1 MVRDSLFAVRH
12 RRTPNNKLPTTTH
25 EQLLKPN
32 STETAYNLHFD
43 AFFFSLEPMIADKP
57 VRTNEIIRRLR
68 KAYPDA
74 HCALNHTTPFE
85 LLIATIL
92 SAQCT
97 DERVNLVTA
106 DLFRKYRGP
115 TDYLNIAQDVL
126 EKDIHSTGFF
136 RNKAK
141 NIQAACKRLID
152 EFEGEIPQTM
162 DDLLTLGGVARKTAN
177 VVLGNAFGIASGV
190 VVDTHV
196 SRLSKRLG
204 LTENENAEKIERD
217 LAELVPK
224 KHWVMFPH
232 WLITHGRNVCN
243 ARKPK
248 CAECVLA
255 DICPSRNVNNDNKF
269 SIALG

>member
-1 MVRDSLFAVRH
+1 MITDLKK
-12 RRTPNNKLPTTTH
+12 RT
-25 EQLLKPN
+25 
-32 STETAYNLHFD
+32 A
-43 AFFFSLEPMIADKP
+43 
-57 VRTNEIIRRLR
+57 EIIKRLK

-74 HCALNHTTPFE
+74 HCALNHTNPFE

-97 DERVNLVTA
+97 DERVNIVTA

-115 TDYLNIAQDVL
+115 EDFVKVSQQEL

-141 NIQAACKRLID
+141 NIKAASQRLSD
-152 EFEGEIPQTM
+152 VYGGKIPQTM
-162 DDLLTLGGVARKTAN
+162 DEILTLGGVARKTGN

-196 SRLSKRLG
+196 SRLSQRLG
-204 LTENENAEKIERD
+204 ITEQKTPEKIERD
-217 LAELVPK
+217 LQELVPK
-224 KHWVMFPH
+224 KDWVMLSH
-232 WLITHGRNVCN
+232 WLIYHGRQICH

-248 CAECVLA
+248 CLDCVLS
-255 DICPSRNVNNDNKF
+255 DQCPSYRLFVG
-269 SIALG
+269 A

>member
-1 MVRDSLFAVRH
+1 MVLD
-12 RRTPNNKLPTTTH
+12 KKK
-25 EQLLKPN
+25 Q
-32 STETAYNLHFD
+32 TA
-43 AFFFSLEPMIADKP
+43 
-57 VRTNEIIRRLR
+57 EIIRRLK

-74 HCALNHTTPFE
+74 HCALVHTSPFE

-97 DERVNLVTA
+97 DVRVNIVTA

-115 TDYLNIAQDVL
+115 ADFLSVSQQEL

-141 NIQAACKRLID
+141 NIQAACTRIV
-152 EFEGEIPQTM
+152 EEYAGEVPQSIN
-162 DDLLTLGGVARKTAN
+162 DLLTLGGVARKTAN
-177 VVLGNAFGIASGV
+177 VVMGNAFGITSGV

-196 SRLSKRLG
+196 SRLSQRLG
-204 LTENENAEKIERD
+204 LTTNKTPEKIERD
-217 LAELVPK
+217 LETLVPQ

-232 WLITHGRNVCN
+232 WMIYHGRQVCN

-248 CAECVLA
+248 CSECVLA
-255 DICPSRNVNNDNKF
+255 NICPSAF
-269 SIALG
+269 EF

>member
-1 MVRDSLFAVRH
+1 MI
-12 RRTPNNKLPTTTH
+12 PNR
-25 EQLLKPN
+25 Q
-32 STETAYNLHFD
+32 AR
-43 AFFFSLEPMIADKP
+43 AA
-57 VRTNEIIRRLR
+57 EIIRRLK

-74 HCALNHTTPFE
+74 HCALNHTSPFE

-97 DERVNLVTA
+97 DARVNIVTA

-115 TDYLNIAQDVL
+115 ADFVGVSQHEL

-141 NIQAACKRLID
+141 NIQAACTRIIE
-152 EFEGEIPQTM
+152 EFSGEIPRTM
-162 DDLLTLGGVARKTAN
+162 DEILTLGGVARKTAN

-196 SRLSKRLG
+196 SRLSQRLG
-204 LTENENAEKIERD
+204 LTDSTTPEKIERD
-217 LAELVPK
+217 LAALIPK
-224 KHWVMFPH
+224 KYWVMFPH
-232 WLITHGRNVCN
+232 WMIFHGRQICI

-248 CAECVLA
+248 CSECPLA
-255 DICPSRNVNNDNKF
+255 DICPSASLPTTN
-269 SIALG
+269 

>member
-1 MVRDSLFAVRH
+1 
-12 RRTPNNKLPTTTH
+12 
-25 EQLLKPN
+25 
-32 STETAYNLHFD
+32 
-43 AFFFSLEPMIADKP
+43 MIADKKE
-57 VRTNEIIRRLR
+57 RTAEIIERLK

-74 HCALNHTTPFE
+74 HCALNHTNAFE
-85 LLIATIL
+85 LLVATIL

-97 DERVNLVTA
+97 DERVNIVTA

-115 TDYLNIAQDVL
+115 ADYLQVAQSEL

-141 NIQAACKRLID
+141 NIQAACKKLI
-152 EFEGEIPQTM
+152 ESFGGEIPRTM
-162 DDLLTLGGVARKTAN
+162 EEILTLNGVARKTGN

-196 SRLSKRLG
+196 TRLSQRLG
-204 LTENENAEKIERD
+204 LSEAKTAEKIE
-217 LAELVPK
+217 LELQELVPK

-232 WLITHGRNVCN
+232 WLITHGRQVCN

-248 CAECVLA
+248 CGECVLA
-255 DICPSRNVNNDNKF
+255 DICPSGHLF
-269 SIALG
+269 G